1 MNSNLARALLLAAL
15 VLPAVAHAGASVN
28 IGVSDGPVSLELSFR
43 DEPEVVYVPEQR
55 VYVVRDHDCDDDVFR
70 YSGAWWV
77 VRDGRWYRS
86 RTWRGPFAFVHERYV
101 PAAIWRVPAKH
112 WRRHPHGGP
121 PGLAKKDRV
130 VLVSDRPGVVVV
142 KEKHGKG
149 RGKSE
154 RVERRH

>member
-1 MNSNLARALLLAAL
+1 MTTVQTLRGKAQAAGNLKTTPEQVVKTETIENKTVYIIESAK
-15 VLPAVAHAGASVN
+15 
-28 IGVSDGPVSLELSFR
+28 
-43 DEPEVVYVPEQR
+43 PEVVYVPEHR

-86 RTWRGPFAFVHERYV
+86 RTWRGPFAYVHERYV

-121 PGLAKKDRV
+121 PGLTKRDRV

-142 KEKHGKG
+142 QEKHGKG

-154 RVERRH
+154 RDERRR